1 MRSPSAAWRKQPRS
15 VGSTH
20 RLAAKLH
27 VTNGDSVVY
36 TWRKGGL
43 VGTQLP
49 WRDALHDGPVPAG
62 LALPELSALRAQYLG
77 VAGYGNPIKLGHD
90 FEKRDATIARCM
102 EFDEI
107 VLWFEHD
114 LYDQL
119 QLLQILDYLAGQSL
133 PLGKLQLIQ
142 TDDFLGLLAAPE
154 LLALQNSRRPVSQQT
169 LHGAS
174 DVWEAYRSATP
185 ERLFQ
190 IQAGT
195 PSQLRHLSSAL
206 RRLFEEYP
214 SSQSGLSRT
223 QRHILEAVAEGAHAK
238 DDIFR
243 LAQLREEAAFLGDAP
258 FYKRFEDLC
267 DHAAPLLQEIQN
279 GYRLTPLGR
288 RVLAGVEDWLALRVC
303 DRWIG
308 GVHLTNDSLWR
319 WDEGAAAFAAPKE

>member
-1 MRSPSAAWRKQPRS
+1 LSS
-15 VGSTH
+15 
-20 RLAAKLH
+20 KLH

-90 FEKRDATIARCM
+90 FQKRDAMIARCM
-102 EFDEI
+102 EFDEV

-119 QLLQILDYLAGQSL
+119 QLLQILDYLATQSL
-133 PLGKLQLIQ
+133 PLGTLQLIQ
-142 TDDFLGLLAAPE
+142 ADDFLGLLAAPE
-154 LLALQNSRRPVSQQT
+154 LLALQNSRRPVLEQT
-169 LHGAS
+169 LRGAS
-174 DVWEAYRSATP
+174 AIWEAYRSETP
-185 ERLFQ
+185 ERLFE
-190 IQAGT
+190 IHGSA
-195 PSQLRHLSSAL
+195 PAQLKYLSSAL
-206 RRLFEEYP
+206 RRLFQEYP
-214 SSQSGLSRT
+214 SVETGLSRT

-238 DDIFR
+238 EDIFR

-258 FYKRFEDLC
+258 FYKRFDELSDP
-267 DHAAPLLQEIQN
+267 AAALLQEIQN
-279 GYRLTPLGR
+279 GFRLTPLGR
-288 RVLAGVEDWLALRVC
+288 RILAGSEDWIALHAC

-308 GVHLTNDSLWR
+308 GVHLTRENTWR
-319 WDEGAAAFAAPKE
+319 WDEGAAKFAAP

>member
-1 MRSPSAAWRKQPRS
+1 MTS
-15 VGSTH
+15 
-20 RLAAKLH
+20 KLH

-43 VGTQLP
+43 IGTQLP

-77 VAGYGNPIKLGHD
+77 VAGYGNPIRLGHD
-90 FEKRDATIARCM
+90 FQKRDATIARCM
-102 EFDEI
+102 EFDEV

-133 PLGKLQLIQ
+133 PLGSLQLIQ
-142 TDDFLGLLAAPE
+142 SDDFLGLLAAPE
-154 LLALQNSRRPVSQQT
+154 LLALQNSRRPVLQQT
-169 LHGAS
+169 LRGAS
-174 DVWEAYRSATP
+174 EMWAAYRAPTP
-185 ERLFQ
+185 ERLFE
-190 IQAGT
+190 IHGAV
-195 PSQLRHLSSAL
+195 PAQLRHMTSAL

-214 SSQSGLSRT
+214 SVRTGTSRT

-238 DDIFR
+238 EDIFR

-258 FYKRFEDLC
+258 FYKRFEELC
-267 DHAAPLLQEIQN
+267 DASAPLLQAIQN

-288 RVLAGVEDWLALRVC
+288 RVLAGAEDWLALRGSE
-303 DRWIG
+303 RWIG
-308 GVHLTNDSLWR
+308 GVHLSGADVWR
-319 WDEGAAAFAAPKE
+319 WDEDAAMFAAPSNLET

>member
-1 MRSPSAAWRKQPRS
+1 VASTLKEISHRSLTS
-15 VGSTH
+15 
-20 RLAAKLH
+20 KLH

-90 FEKRDATIARCM
+90 FQKRDATLARCM
-102 EFDEI
+102 DFDEV

-119 QLLQILDYLAGQSL
+119 QLLQILDYLAAQSL
-133 PLGKLQLIQ
+133 PLGKLQLVQ
-142 TDDFLGLLAAPE
+142 SDDFLGLLAAPE
-154 LLALQNSRRPVSQQT
+154 LLALQNSRRPVLEQT
-169 LHGAS
+169 LRGAS
-174 DVWEAYRSATP
+174 NIWEAYRAPTP
-185 ERLFQ
+185 ERLFHVHT
-190 IQAGT
+190 AT
-195 PSQLRHLSSAL
+195 PAQLKHLGNAL
-206 RRLFEEYP
+206 RRLFQEYP
-214 SSQSGLSRT
+214 AVETGLSRT

-238 DDIFR
+238 EDIFR

-258 FYKRFEDLC
+258 FYKRFEELC
-267 DHAAPLLQEIQN
+267 DPAAALLQEIQN
-279 GYRLTPLGR
+279 GFRLTPLGR
-288 RVLAGVEDWLALRVC
+288 RVLSAAEDWLTLHSC

-308 GVHLTNDSLWR
+308 GVHLSAGNLWR
-319 WDEGAAAFAAPKE
+319 WDESAAKFAAPSE